1 MRSFFIALKFLT
13 LFPLPAGALRPREI
27 GRASGFFPAAGFI
40 VGLILVV
47 LNRLLEPYLASELL
61 GMILVVVLI
70 CLTAGRQ
77 LKGLKASFD
86 EIGFHA
92 GAGQGM
98 GGRAEIFGF
107 LAVVVVFLL
116 KSRAIEVMGESRTQG
131 LLLAPVLGCWS
142 MVILAYGSRV
152 KTDGESETALD
163 AVRGIYLFWAT
174 AVTLP
179 LMVFFSGVVGLWI
192 ALWVSLLALSLGSFV
207 RRRRQR
213 LHQSHLGAVA
223 EMSEA
228 LAMVLYAT
236 L

>member
-1 MRSFFIALKFLT
+1 MRSFFVALKFLT
-13 LFPLPAGALRPREI
+13 LFPLPAGAVLPREI
-27 GRASGFFPAAGFI
+27 GRASPFFPAAGII
-40 VGLILVV
+40 VGLILVL
-47 LNRLLEPYLASELL
+47 LNRVLEPYLASELL
-61 GMILVVVLI
+61 GIILVVVLI
-70 CLTAGRQ
+70 CLTAGRHLQ
-77 LKGLKASFD
+77 GLKASFD

-92 GAGQGM
+92 GTEEGM
-98 GGRAEIFGF
+98 GGRAGIFGF

-131 LLLAPVLGCWS
+131 LLLAPVLGYWA
-142 MVILAYGSRV
+142 MVILAYGSRL
-152 KTDGESETALD
+152 KTEGEYETGLNT
-163 AVRGIYLFWAT
+163 VRGIYLFWAT

-179 LMVFFSGVVGLWI
+179 LMVFFSAAAGLWI
-192 ALWVSLLALSLGSFV
+192 ALWVSLLALSLGSFL

-213 LHQSHLGAVA
+213 IHQSSLGAVA